1 MFNCESATGSER
13 SKMAWALAT
22 AGKNSV
28 RNIASG
34 KASSMKRLVVNLCR
48 KHIMCFIR
56 STCMYYL
63 KLLCESVKAHLTNE
77 M

>member
-1 MFNCESATGSER
+1 MESLVGSER

-22 AGKNSV
+22 AGNNSV

-34 KASSMKRLVVNLCR
+34 KASSKKRLVVNLYR
-48 KHIMCFIR
+48 KDIMRFIQ
-56 STCMYYL
+56 STCKYYL
-63 KLLCESVKAHLTNE
+63 KLLCEPVKAHLTNE